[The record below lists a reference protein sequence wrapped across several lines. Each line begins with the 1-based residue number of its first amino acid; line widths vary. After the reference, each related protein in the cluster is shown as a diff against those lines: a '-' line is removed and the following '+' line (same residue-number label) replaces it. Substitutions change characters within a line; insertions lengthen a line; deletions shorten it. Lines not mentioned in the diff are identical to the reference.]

1 MNRGILLIAVLSTLV
16 SSVFADVIHAKRY
29 TLPTPQDSIFETVNA
44 PDPAP
49 RETDAGRWV
58 IPLREVMQR
67 TYDVSGQKS
76 EWVLGTSILGSPEL
90 HARSLGIGTLSKRY
104 PSKLAGIYT
113 TRLSYDGST
122 LALNGENGILFEE
135 RRGIPVD
142 TPITDINWERSAFEG
157 NALRLDFRRLITDSV
172 TLDLGLQSHSNL
184 LSKPFEYQP
193 VTHSPFFALGR
204 DSTDIPFGGRNIA
217 MNSMHI
223 QPIVTW
229 RFGYGKA
236 FFKINYL
243 SLDNAD
249 NTTHEVLL
257 DTLDPTVR
265 KFQTDPYKIV
275 IETRTYGGGVE
286 FYPIKD
292 LTLGTEIHYGNHEM
306 ELRNLPKIQKSIDT
320 TYNNYNLPVYTYDY
334 YDTNKTRN
342 FETILGS
349 FDIRYNMFLNPRI
362 HFEYEFLNTQE
373 TGNDD
378 KKKEYYQD
386 REIGYAEVSDTL
398 FGKAFFRVQAG
409 MQRNSSLLDTVEFAP
424 AFSIDGTYIL
434 PYHLMATA
442 SYRHDNKFPDVTQL
456 KLTESGRVSFPNENL
471 KYEVRD
477 RATANITW
485 KMRDVFYGLGLRYEH
500 ANNLIKP
507 NWAIKGYL
515 DSTTTYD
522 DINDVSMS
530 EVTDSLETAFR
541 YGNLNHAHTLDW
553 MMQVGFRLGNWKFYL
568 ERGQKMTRTKLI
580 DTPSLYYKGSIHW
593 QNRFVKDRLG
603 VSVRV
608 DFQWFNNRYDCTID
622 ENGKPKLVELNK
634 YLAMDFEARMQI
646 LSFELYNRIEN
657 FNHSIYAPEAGYTPE
672 GLRFAYGI
680 VWTFGN

>member
-1 MNRGILLIAVLSTLV
+1 MNRGYLLIVLVWMLA
-16 SSVFADVIHAKRY
+16 SSVFGDVLHAKRY
-29 TLPTPQDSIFETVNA
+29 TLPTPQDSIFETVNG

-58 IPLREVMQR
+58 IPLREMMQR

-90 HARSLGIGTLSKRY
+90 HMRSLGIGTLSKRY

-113 TRLSYDGST
+113 TRLSYDAST

-135 RRGIPVD
+135 RHGIPVD
-142 TPITDINWERSAFEG
+142 TPITDINWERGAFEG
-157 NALRLDFRRLITDSV
+157 NALRLEFRRLVTDSV
-172 TLDLGLQSHSNL
+172 TLDLGVSSHSDM
-184 LSKPFEYQP
+184 LSKPYEYQP

-204 DSTDIPFGGRNIA
+204 DSTEIPFGGRNIA
-217 MNSMHI
+217 MNSMHL

-229 RFGYGKA
+229 RFGFGKA

-249 NTTHEVLL
+249 NTTHKVLL

-265 KFQTDPYKIV
+265 KFQTDPYRII

-286 FYPIKD
+286 FYPVKG

-306 ELRNLPKIQKSIDT
+306 DLRGLSRIRNDLDT
-320 TYNNYNLPVYTYDY
+320 TYNEDDVPIVKVNY
-334 YDTNKTRN
+334 YDTSKVRN
-342 FETILGS
+342 YETILGS
-349 FDIRYNMFLNPRI
+349 FDARYNMFLNPKI
-362 HFEYEFLNTQE
+362 HFEYEFLNTEE
-373 TGNDD
+373 TGNDR
-378 KKKEYYQD
+378 KKREYYQD

-398 FGKAFFRVQAG
+398 FGKALFRVQAG
-409 MQRNSSLLDTVEFAP
+409 LQRNSSLLNTVDFAP
-424 AFSIDGTYIL
+424 AFSVDGTYLL
-434 PYHLMATA
+434 PYHLMASA
-442 SYRHDNKFPDVTQL
+442 SYRHDNKFPDVNHI
-456 KLTESGRVSFPNENL
+456 KLVETGRIAFPNEDL
-471 KYEVRD
+471 KHEVRD
-477 RATANITW
+477 RATANIVW
-485 KMRDVFYGLGLRYEH
+485 QKRDVFYGLGLRYEH

-507 NWAIKGYL
+507 SWAVKGGL
-515 DSTTTYD
+515 DTTYTYD
-522 DINDVSMS
+522 ELFDTTYADVA
-530 EVTDSLETAFR
+530 DSVKSAFR
-541 YGNLNHAHTLDW
+541 YENLDHAHTLDW
-553 MMQVGFRLGNWKFYL
+553 LMQVGFRLGNWKFYL
-568 ERGQKMTRTKLI
+568 ERGQKITRTKLI

-608 DFQWFNNRYDCTID
+608 DFQWFNNRFDCTIN
-622 ENGKPKLVELNK
+622 EKGEPELVQLKK

-657 FNHSIYAPEAGYTPE
+657 FNHSIYMPESGYTPE

>member
-1 MNRGILLIAVLSTLV
+1 MNRGILLIALVWMLV

-49 RETDAGRWV
+49 RETDAGRWI

-90 HARSLGIGTLSKRY
+90 HMRSLGIGSLSKRY

-113 TRLSYDGST
+113 TRLSYDAST

-135 RRGIPVD
+135 RHGIPVD
-142 TPITDINWERSAFEG
+142 TPITDINWERGAFEG
-157 NALRLDFRRLITDSV
+157 NALRLEFRRLVTDSV
-172 TLDLGLQSHSNL
+172 TLDLGVSSHSDM
-184 LSKPFEYQP
+184 LSKPYEYQP

-204 DSTDIPFGGRNIA
+204 DSTEIPFGGRNIA
-217 MNSMHI
+217 MNSMHL

-229 RFGYGKA
+229 RFGFGKA

-249 NTTHEVLL
+249 NTTHKVLL

-265 KFQTDPYKIV
+265 KFQTDPYRII

-286 FYPIKD
+286 FYPVKG

-306 ELRNLPKIQKSIDT
+306 DLRGLSRIRNDMDT
-320 TYNNYNLPVYTYDY
+320 TYNEDDLPIVKVNY
-334 YDTNKTRN
+334 YDTSKVRN
-342 FETILGS
+342 YETILGN
-349 FDIRYNMFLNPRI
+349 FDVRYNMFLNPRI
-362 HFEYEFLNTQE
+362 HFEYEFLNTEE
-373 TGNDD
+373 TGND
-378 KKKEYYQD
+378 KKKREYYQD

-398 FGKAFFRVQAG
+398 FGKALFRIQAG
-409 MQRNSSLLDTVEFAP
+409 LQRNSSLLNTVDFAP
-424 AFSIDGTYIL
+424 AFSVDGTYLL
-434 PYHLMATA
+434 PYHLMASA
-442 SYRHDNKFPDVTQL
+442 SYRHDNKFPDVNHI
-456 KLTESGRVSFPNENL
+456 KLVETGRIAFPNEDL
-471 KYEVRD
+471 KHEVRD
-477 RATANITW
+477 RATANIVW
-485 KMRDVFYGLGLRYEH
+485 QKRDVFYGLGLRYEH

-507 NWAIKGYL
+507 SWAVKGGL
-515 DSTTTYD
+515 DTTYTYD
-522 DINDVSMS
+522 ELFDTTYADVA
-530 EVTDSLETAFR
+530 DSVKSAFR
-541 YGNLNHAHTLDW
+541 YENLDHAHTLDW
-553 MMQVGFRLGNWKFYL
+553 LMQVGFRLGNWKFYL
-568 ERGQKMTRTKLI
+568 ERGQKITRTKLI

-608 DFQWFNNRYDCTID
+608 DFQWFNNRYDCTIN
-622 ENGKPKLVELNK
+622 EKGEPELVQLKK

-657 FNHSIYAPEAGYTPE
+657 FNHSIYMPESGYTPE